1 MVTGADMF
9 SKALQDANAWLNE
22 VMGDLDADRHRA
34 YHALRAVLHATR
46 DRLSVRE
53 AVHLAAQLPMLV
65 RGLYFEGYAPAG
77 KPLDTDLLP
86 AVAENLR
93 DGQPLDPEDA
103 ARAVFRLLDAN
114 VARGQIE
121 EVKRQLPT
129 DAFVLWPK
137 RVAGS
142 RRARL

>member
-9 SKALQDANAWLNE
+9 NKALQDANAWLNE
-22 VMGDLDADRHRA
+22 AMGDLDADRHRA

-53 AVHLAAQLPMLV
+53 CHDLAAQLPMLL
-65 RGLYFEGYAPAG
+65 RGLYFEGYTPAG
-77 KPLDTDLLP
+77 KPLDSDFLP
-86 AVAENLR
+86 AVAEGLR
-93 DGQPLDPEDA
+93 DGQPLDPADA
-103 ARAVFRLLDAN
+103 ARAVFRLLDDN

-121 EVKRQLPT
+121 EVKRQLPA
-129 DAFVLWPK
+129 DAFVLWPR

-142 RRARL
+142 RRDRF